1 MVYIHAQK
9 VEDIMK
15 ASEIREAIE
24 TQAQE
29 RKRHLGMPRDA
40 LPKVICEENFATIVT
55 GVRRSGKS
63 TLLNQW
69 AETRKERVISVHFDD
84 LRLSAFDTSDFAVLD
99 TVLREMGANV
109 LVLDEAQDI
118 PAWER
123 YVAGNLDAGRRV
135 LLTGSNATLLSREFG
150 SKLTGRHLNF
160 ELQPF
165 TYAEFL
171 RFTRQASSP
180 GTLTQYLTVGGFPA
194 HVKTRRRE
202 VLSELF
208 ADIIY
213 RDIVVRYR
221 LRDPAPVRSLA
232 AYLLGHVGARVSPS
246 RLKDAIHVRAAG
258 TILEYFSYLEE
269 TYLLRRLPR
278 FASSPKASLSHP
290 KKIYACDTG
299 LVSAVARA
307 DGTDLGHKLENLVFL
322 KLLSPD
328 ATLSYYVDPASEAE
342 CDFLAE
348 RRDGSCAAVQVAWA
362 LTPDNEEREFA
373 GAVRAMERFGLKE
386 ATLVTFSQRDLANLG
401 GRLLHIVPAHEFLLQ
416 DFPSH

>member
-1 MVYIHAQK
+1 
-9 VEDIMK
+9 MK

-24 TQAQE
+24 IQAQD
-29 RKRHLGMPRDA
+29 RGRHLGMPRDA
-40 LPKVICEENFATIVT
+40 LPGVVCEDGFATIVT

-69 AETRKERVISVHFDD
+69 AEARKERVVSVHFDD
-84 LRLSAFDTSDFAVLD
+84 LRLSAFATSDFTILDAV
-99 TVLREMGANV
+99 VREMGADT
-109 LVLDEAQDI
+109 LVLDEVQDI

-123 YVAGNLDAGRRV
+123 YVAGNHDAGRRV
-135 LLTGSNATLLSREFG
+135 LVTGSNATLLSREFG
-150 SKLTGRHLNF
+150 TKLTGRHLNV

-165 TYAEFL
+165 SYAEFL
-171 RFTRQASSP
+171 RFTGQGPSP
-180 GTLTQYLTVGGFPA
+180 ETLSEYLAVGGFPA

-208 ADIIY
+208 ADVIY

-232 AYLLGHVGARVSPS
+232 AYLLGHVGSRVSPS
-246 RLKDAIHVRAAG
+246 RLKDAMHVRSAG
-258 TILEYFSYLEE
+258 TSLEYFAYLAE
-269 TYLLRRLPR
+269 TYLVRRLPR
-278 FASSPKASLSHP
+278 FASSPKARLAHP

-299 LVSAVARA
+299 LVSAIARA
-307 DGTDLGHKLENLVFL
+307 DGADFGHKLENLVFL

-328 ATLSYYVDPASEAE
+328 ATLSYYVDPVGDAE
-342 CDFLAE
+342 CDFLVE
-348 RRDGSCAAVQVAWA
+348 RRDGSFSAVQVAWS

-386 ATLVTFSQRDLANLG
+386 ATLVTHAQRDLVNLG
-401 GRLLHIVPAHEFLLQ
+401 GRLLHVIPAHEFLLKTQ
-416 DFPSH
+416 PVP

>member
-1 MVYIHAQK
+1 
-9 VEDIMK
+9 MK

-24 TQAQE
+24 IQAQD

-40 LPKVICEENFATIVT
+40 LQGIVCEDGFATIVT

-69 AETRKERVISVHFDD
+69 TEARKERVVSVHFDD
-84 LRLSAFDTSDFAVLD
+84 LRLSAFETSDFAVLD
-99 TVLREMGANV
+99 AVVREMGADT

-135 LLTGSNATLLSREFG
+135 LVTGSNATLLSREFG
-150 SKLTGRHLNF
+150 TKLTGRHLNA

-165 TYAEFL
+165 SYAEFL
-171 RFTRQASSP
+171 RFTKQSP
-180 GTLTQYLTVGGFPA
+180 SPETLSEYLAVGGFPA

-202 VLSELF
+202 ILSELF

-232 AYLLGHVGARVSPS
+232 AYLLGHVGSLVSPS
-246 RLKDAIHVRAAG
+246 RLKDAMHIRSAG

-299 LVSAVARA
+299 LVSAMGRNAA
-307 DGTDLGHKLENLVFL
+307 SNLGHKLENLVFL
-322 KLLSPD
+322 KLLAPE
-328 ATLSYYVDPASEAE
+328 ATLSYYVDAASDAE
-342 CDFLAE
+342 CDFLVE
-348 RRDGSCAAVQVAWA
+348 RGDGSFAAVQVAWS
-362 LTPDNEEREFA
+362 LTPDNEDREFA

-386 ATLVTFSQRDLANLG
+386 ATLVTHSQRDLANLD
-401 GRLLHIVPAHEFLLQ
+401 GRLLHIVPAHDFLLQ
-416 DFPSH
+416 ANPLP